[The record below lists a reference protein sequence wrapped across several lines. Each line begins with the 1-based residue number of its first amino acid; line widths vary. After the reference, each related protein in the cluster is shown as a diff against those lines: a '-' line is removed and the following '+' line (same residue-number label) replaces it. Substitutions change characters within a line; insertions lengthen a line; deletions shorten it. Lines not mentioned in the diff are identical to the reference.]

1 MGFDLTTRDAIECIK
16 NLKKIQHDGMQFDAC
31 LSKAISDLEEFEEC
45 KKRYEGGR
53 PMTPNEYQKLAART
67 INPKL
72 TPAGQERH
80 ALYGMCGEIG
90 ELQSLYQKEYQG
102 HKFDGLHAKKELGDL
117 LWFVAEYCTAMG
129 WSLEDVMTANIK
141 KLQERYPDG
150 FDNWH
155 SLHRKEGDI

>member
-1 MGFDLTTRDAIECIK
+1 
-16 NLKKIQHDGMQFDAC
+16 
-31 LSKAISDLEEFEEC
+31 
-45 KKRYEGGR
+45 
-53 PMTPNEYQKLAART
+53 MTGNEYQKLASRT

-72 TPAGQERH
+72 RKPGREQH

-90 ELQSLYQKEYQG
+90 ELQSLYQKAYQG
-102 HKFDGLHAKKELGDL
+102 HNFDEIRAKKELGDL

-150 FDNWH
+150 FDEWH

>member
-1 MGFDLTTRDAIECIK
+1 MCRFVIFSPEEIEK
-16 NLKKIQHDGMQFDAC
+16 LRNNKEVPDPTYGTVYMSEERFIQRIFKQ
-31 LSKAISDLEEFEEC
+31 
-45 KKRYEGGR
+45 EGEQV
-53 PMTPNEYQKLAART
+53 MTGNEYQKLAART
-67 INPKL
+67 IDPNL
-72 TPAGQERH
+72 TPAAQERH

-129 WSLEDVMTANIK
+129 WSLEDVMTANIE